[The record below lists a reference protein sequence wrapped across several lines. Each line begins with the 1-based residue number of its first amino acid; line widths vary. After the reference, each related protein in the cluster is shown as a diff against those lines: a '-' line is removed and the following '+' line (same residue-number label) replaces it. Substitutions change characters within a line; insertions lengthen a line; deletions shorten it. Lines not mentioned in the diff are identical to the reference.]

1 MEEKKKK
8 DFTSVI
14 EKIEA
19 RNTSS
24 YAVVVPTVVPEHVI
38 SPMAEVIGLA
48 ATVVESYHNH
58 PEDIFYSGFLTTLES
73 VVKTPELMH
82 LQSQLEERMQVM
94 GAVQSVIAEYAD
106 SLSNRWKGAL
116 GAVGMLESSIAAQ
129 NLAVLRMIPNYTSLD
144 LPRGSKRVLKSL
156 TKTAAGRL
164 TQTDEILFDP
174 EERNFYHKD
183 TPGQKVTAD
192 QITVVASSMEL
203 FADIGFDELV
213 SFESQLYEAPV
224 FAMEHPVGK
233 KIFAIIQGW
242 NQFTDFEDITY
253 YHARKIEK
261 DKAPFLDCE
270 MLKAP
275 RNVSSHGRY
284 NEVGKSCYYIAET
297 KEGAVNE
304 IIKHSGGTRP
314 DIQVAGLTPMR
325 HAKIIDLSEEGKG
338 NRFLEHLRF
347 TVDNDEGKIIKEY
360 LLPNFVA
367 SCCKRL
373 GIEGIRYKSTGYNC
387 CVLWRDDYFAFA
399 EGSREIVRQ

>member
-1 MEEKKKK
+1 MHELLTRLDSGIKMNSEVTNVQKGCGLGTSSILYGVWCHKEGIQMEEKKKN
-8 DFTSVI
+8 DFISVI
-14 EKIEA
+14 EQIES
-19 RNTSS
+19 RNTYLHQLANSPAVQMAASVATAAASS
-24 YAVVVPTVVPEHVI
+24 YAAVVPTVVPEHVI
-38 SPMAEVIGLA
+38 SPMAEAIGLA
-48 ATVVESYHNH
+48 STVVESYHNH

-73 VVKTPELMH
+73 VVKTPELVH

-106 SLSNRWKGAL
+106 SLSN
-116 GAVGMLESSIAAQ
+116 
-129 NLAVLRMIPNYTSLD
+129 LAVLRMIPNYASLD

-192 QITVVASSMEL
+192 QITVVASSLEL

-261 DKAPFLDCE
+261 DKA
-270 MLKAP
+270 M
-275 RNVSSHGRY
+275 S
-284 NEVGKSCYYIAET
+284 
-297 KEGAVNE
+297 
-304 IIKHSGGTRP
+304 
-314 DIQVAGLTPMR
+314 
-325 HAKIIDLSEEGKG
+325 LSLQ
-338 NRFLEHLRF
+338 F
-347 TVDNDEGKIIKEY
+347 
-360 LLPNFVA
+360 
-367 SCCKRL
+367 
-373 GIEGIRYKSTGYNC
+373 
-387 CVLWRDDYFAFA
+387 
-399 EGSREIVRQ
+399 